1 MDQMFTSNSNQNHS
15 QSHGYGYLSSIYR
28 MKEEHDLLSSRGI
41 TPYIMPIK
49 VLMVACLAIE
59 EYINLAGFRIDSHWK
74 EFDHETEN
82 VKDRIEQIHKV
93 IGKPVTFDTG
103 IWKDVLGLYEME
115 KLIKKDSMGLI
126 RLHQKEIPEVI
137 QEAVKQY
144 PIQLSQ
150 AIAERAIELMLNYSS
165 VSFPLQR
172 VMSLI

>member
-1 MDQMFTSNSNQNHS
+1 MFTSNSNHNHS

-59 EYINLAGFRIDSHWK
+59 EYINLAGFRIDSNWT
-74 EFDHETEN
+74 EFDHEKDSI
-82 VKDRIEQIHKV
+82 KDRIVQIHKIV
-93 IGKPVTFDTG
+93 GKPVSFDTG
-103 IWKDVLGLYEME
+103 IWKDVLSLFEME
-115 KLIKKDSMGLI
+115 KLIKEDSLGLI
-126 RLHQKEIPEVI
+126 RFHKEEIPEVI
-137 QEAVKQY
+137 QNAVQKY
-144 PIQLSQ
+144 PIQLSL

-172 VMSLI
+172 VLSLV